1 MPCALYNTNG
11 YGCAGCCHF
20 NKSTAITLSG
30 TVVNITIPDQTLS
43 NGQKLCVALCQSIPT
58 GITNTT
64 TVSLSVDGTTI
75 PLRTPCGNNVYA
87 SQLRSRKVLKICV
100 ATDTNTGIVT
110 NANCLCPATNGF
122 PLISP
127 AAATYSNASATPEA
141 VSIASFSSKG

>member
-1 MPCALYNTNG
+1 MSCALYNNNG

-58 GITNTT
+58 GITATT
-64 TVSLSVDGTTI
+64 TVSLSLDGTTI
-75 PLRTPCGNNVYA
+75 PLRTSCGNNVYA

-100 ATDTNTGIVT
+100 ATDTNTGVVT
-110 NANCLCPATNGF
+110 NAKCLCPATSGF

-127 AAATYSNASATPEA
+127 AATPAAEAASL
-141 VSIASFSSKG
+141 ASFSAKG

>member
-1 MPCALYNTNG
+1 MSCALYNNNG

-30 TVVNITIPDQTLS
+30 TVVDITIPDQTLS

-58 GITNTT
+58 GITATT
-64 TVSLSVDGTTI
+64 TVSLSLDGTTI

-100 ATDTNTGIVT
+100 ATDTSTGVVT
-110 NANCLCPATNGF
+110 NAKCLCPSSSGF
-122 PLISP
+122 PIISP
-127 AAATYSNASATPEA
+127 APAAASATSTTEA
-141 VSIASFSSKG
+141 MSLASFSSKG